1 MGHSNDITG
10 NWLAQ
15 VLTFDIPQLVLLGV
29 ALLLTL
35 LLLHLMERP
44 GGAQ

>member
-1 MGHSNDITG
+1 MGQTENTTG

-35 LLLHLMERP
+35 LLLHLMERA

>member
-1 MGHSNDITG
+1 MGQTENITG

-15 VLTFDIPQLVLLGV
+15 VLTFDITQTVLLGV

-35 LLLHLMERP
+35 LLLHLMERA